1 MIDQTCIFV
10 VEKIITGNL
19 FYTALLSDS
28 RWIDAWTIR
37 CPWLTV
43 VNTLAN
49 AKFALQT
56 TWWGWLR
63 AWPMRRVGKRF
74 FS

>member
-56 TWWGWLR
+56 T
-63 AWPMRRVGKRF
+63 
-74 FS
+74 